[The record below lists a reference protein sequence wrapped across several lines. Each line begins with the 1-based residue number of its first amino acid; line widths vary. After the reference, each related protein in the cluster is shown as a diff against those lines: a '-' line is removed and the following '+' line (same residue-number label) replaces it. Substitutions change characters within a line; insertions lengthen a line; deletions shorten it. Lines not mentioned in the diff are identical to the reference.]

1 MLPFA
6 RYVAWLKLC
15 GRLAPEASA
24 TSVLTREMRVF
35 CVFCAFCVFCV
46 FRFQACMRHYSMRL
60 VAEGRADGRDVSL
73 KKLDACVC
81 VCECELDAAG
91 VALSQICCP

>member
-1 MLPFA
+1 
-6 RYVAWLKLC
+6 
-15 GRLAPEASA
+15 
-24 TSVLTREMRVF
+24 
-35 CVFCAFCVFCV
+35 
-46 FRFQACMRHYSMRL
+46 MRHYSMRL

>member
-1 MLPFA
+1 
-6 RYVAWLKLC
+6 
-15 GRLAPEASA
+15 
-24 TSVLTREMRVF
+24 
-35 CVFCAFCVFCV
+35 
-46 FRFQACMRHYSMRL
+46 MRHYSMRL

-91 VALSQICCP
+91 VALSQIDKHNMRHYSKRLSRVCACVNVNLTLLVLPLAR